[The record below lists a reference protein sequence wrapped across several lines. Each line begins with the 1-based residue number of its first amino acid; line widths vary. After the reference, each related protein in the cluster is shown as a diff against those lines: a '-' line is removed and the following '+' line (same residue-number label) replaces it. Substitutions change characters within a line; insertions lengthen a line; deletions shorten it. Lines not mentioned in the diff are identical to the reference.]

1 MDKETAKLIR
11 KLINENLNLE
21 NTGFKFELMN
31 ATYDDNQITFKL
43 QVQSENAIPQSE
55 AELDR
60 DNKWRTSLGKKAL
73 SKETIATISG
83 AKCKLVGFRPK
94 ARKQPYI
101 VENVNNGKQYVI
113 DERTAETYYAMAS

>member
-1 MDKETAKLIR
+1 MDKNTAKLIR
-11 KLINENLNLE
+11 ELINKNLNLE
-21 NTGFKFELMN
+21 DAGFKFELMN

-43 QVQSENAIPQSE
+43 QVQSKDAIPQSE

-60 DNKWRTSLGKKAL
+60 DNKWRKSLGKKSL
-73 SKETIATISG
+73 SKEIVCDISG

-101 VENVNNGKQYVI
+101 IENVNNGKQYVI
-113 DERTAETYYAMAS
+113 DERTAERYYS

>member
-1 MDKETAKLIR
+1 MDKKTAEIIR

-21 NTGFKFELMN
+21 DKGFKFELLN
-31 ATYDDNQITFKL
+31 GSYDDNQITFKL
-43 QVQSENAIPQSE
+43 RVQSNDAIPQSE

-73 SKETIATISG
+73 SKEIICEIGG

-101 VENVNNGKQYVI
+101 IENVNNGKQYVI